1 MSQRQWAREAGI
13 PRASLQNWLR
23 RKQNLKGSPALV
35 AFLESPD
42 GLAFLHVIVVALHL
56 VFNKNGC
63 GSIRNIVDF
72 LEKTGLD
79 AFVASSIGHHHELSQ
94 KMDALLVAYGE
105 QEKARLGE
113 LMPEKEVALGEDET
127 FHPQI
132 CLVVMELVS
141 GYILGEGYVE
151 KRDGE
156 TWAAMVSHA
165 LAGLPVKPSQVTGDE
180 GKAIVYHAEKMLG
193 VHRNSDLFHV
203 NQELVR
209 GATGPLAAQQRNAER
224 QYQKEMARTP
234 THARG
239 ESEEPGSGRLRIEP
253 KPNIKARQEQA
264 EQRLADAREKRQKA
278 LEANARIGEVYHPY
292 DLSSGKKQDAVT
304 VEALLGDC
312 FDQIEQV
319 TGDLSEKC
327 RQRIAKA
334 KRVVPQLVSTIAFF
348 FATVK
353 GKLECAD
360 LPPHLH
366 TLFSDFLLPGTYLA
380 LAAGRERNAEKR
392 RAIRKVSDDL
402 LSQYRA
408 RAGPSSRGDPL
419 PEEVASL
426 ARDLAYV
433 FQRSSSAVEGRNAQL
448 SLRHQGFHRF
458 SQTKLEALTVMHNF
472 YSRRPDGTTA
482 AERFFENKPKDLFHW
497 LLSRIDAPVRPR
509 RRKRQSAA

>member
-1 MSQRQWAREAGI
+1 MSQRQWARKAGI
-13 PRASLQNWLR
+13 PRSSLQNWLR
-23 RKQNLKGSPALV
+23 RKQKLKGSPALV
-35 AFLESPD
+35 AFFESPD

-56 VFNKNGC
+56 VFSKNGC

-79 AFVASSIGHHHELSQ
+79 AFVASSIGHHHELSL

-105 QEKARLGE
+105 EEKSRLAE
-113 LMPEKEVALGEDET
+113 KMPEKEVALGEDET

-156 TWAAMVSHA
+156 TWQTMVSHA
-165 LAGLPVKPSQVTGDE
+165 LAGLPVKPFQVTGDE
-180 GKAIVYHAEKMLG
+180 GKAIVCHAEKLLG

-209 GATGPLAAQQRNAER
+209 GATGPLAAQERSAER
-224 QYQKEMARTP
+224 QYQKEMACMP
-234 THARG
+234 SPARG
-239 ESEEPGSGRLRIEP
+239 ESEEPGSNRLRLEP
-253 KPNIKARQEQA
+253 KPKIKARQEQA
-264 EQRLADAREKRQKA
+264 ERRLANAREKRQKA

-292 DLSSGKKQDAVT
+292 DLSSGKKQDAAT

-312 FDQIEQV
+312 FGQIEQV
-319 TGDLSEKC
+319 TEDLSEKC

-334 KRVVPQLVSTIAFF
+334 KRVVPQLVATIAFF
-348 FATVK
+348 FTTVNR
-353 GKLECAD
+353 KLESSVQ
-360 LPPHLH
+360 PPHLL

-392 RAIRKVSDDL
+392 QAITKVSDDL

-408 RAGPSSRGDPL
+408 RAGPSAPGDPL
-419 PEEVASL
+419 PKEVASL
-426 ARDLAYV
+426 ARDLACI
-433 FQRSSSAVEGRNAQL
+433 FQRSSSAVEGRNAHL
-448 SLRHQGFHRF
+448 SLRHHGFHRF
-458 SQTKLEALTVMHNF
+458 SQTKLAALTVMHNF
-472 YSRRPDGTTA
+472 YCRRPDGTTA
-482 AERFFENKPKDLFHW
+482 AERFFENKPKDLFQW
-497 LLSRIDAPVRPR
+497 LLDRIEVPVRPR
-509 RRKRQSAA
+509 RRQRQSAA